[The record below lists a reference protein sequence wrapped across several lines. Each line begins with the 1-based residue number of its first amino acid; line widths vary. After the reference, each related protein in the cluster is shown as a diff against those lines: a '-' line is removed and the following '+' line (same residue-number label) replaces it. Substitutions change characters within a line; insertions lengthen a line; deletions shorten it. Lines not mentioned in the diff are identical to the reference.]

1 MRDRLFPA
9 AVLIGAALLFYA
21 GHSLFEK
28 SRIVAF
34 ALTFGITT
42 AAAVLGIVLY
52 RVQIE
57 LRASRP
63 ELARKEAELNIARA
77 VQKGLFPRHFPSDGS
92 LEFSGIC
99 IPAKGISGDYY
110 DVLQLPRGSLVFV
123 VADISGKG
131 ISAAILMSNVQA
143 VLRTLAEAGHSPCEV
158 CAHLNR
164 HLYQVTED
172 SWFATFFY
180 GEWNPAC
187 GLLRYVNAGHPL
199 PVLCGDTNGLRLDR
213 GGPPIG
219 LFQNITFEV
228 GEIELRPGDLLVVY
242 SDGVTEAGGAQ
253 KEEFGESRLERT
265 ITAHCYQ
272 PLAEIQRRVLAAVRD
287 WAGPEPED
295 DMTLLLIRAVRP
307 AKEEA

>member
-1 MRDRLFPA
+1 MRDRIYLA
-9 AVLIGAALLFYA
+9 ALLIGAALLLYA
-21 GHSLFEK
+21 GRGLFEK
-28 SRIVAF
+28 FKFVAL

-52 RVQIE
+52 RVQLE
-57 LRASRP
+57 LRASRR
-63 ELARKEAELNIARA
+63 ELARKEAELNIARE
-77 VQKGLFPRHFPSDGS
+77 VQNGLFPRRFPDDSG

-110 DVLQLPRGSLVFV
+110 DVVQLPHGGLVFA

-180 GEWNPAC
+180 GEWNPARR
-187 GLLRYVNAGHPL
+187 LLRYINAGHPL
-199 PVLCGDTNGLRLDR
+199 PLLCGVRTGVRLDR

-219 LFQNITFEV
+219 LFQDVTFEV
-228 GEIELRPGDLLVVY
+228 GEVELRSGDLLVVY
-242 SDGVTEAGGAQ
+242 SDGVIEAVSAQ
-253 KEEFGESRLERT
+253 EQEFGESRLERT
-265 ITAHCYQ
+265 IVAHCHQ
-272 PLAEIQRRVLAAVRD
+272 PLAEIQRQVLAAVRD

-295 DMTLLLIRAVRP
+295 DMTLLLIRAPRP
-307 AKEEA
+307 ATEEA